1 MATKYFKVKQ
11 IHSAAGRYPKHI
23 LTIKGLGLS
32 GPGSTAD
39 LPDTPQVRGM
49 ITKVHYLLEVTPVQ
63 GQLEK
68 KPNPQRKLRRDLKAK
83 AAKKHA

>member
-11 IHSAAGRYPKHI
+11 VHSATGRYPRQIK
-23 LTIKGLGLS
+23 TIKGLGLS
-32 GPGSTAD
+32 GPGTTAD

-49 ITKVHYLLEVTPVQ
+49 ITSVVHLLEVTPVQ

-68 KPNPQRKLRRDLKAK
+68 KPNPVRKLRRDLKAK
-83 AAKKHA
+83 KKAK

>member
-11 IHSAAGRYPKHI
+11 IASAAGRLPKHI

-32 GPGSTAD
+32 GPNSEVELA
-39 LPDTPQVRGM
+39 DTPQIRGM
-49 ITKVHYLLEVTPVQ
+49 ITSVQFLLKVTPVQ

-68 KPNPQRKLRRDLKAK
+68 KPNPVRKLRRDLKAK
-83 AAKKHA
+83 AKK

>member
-11 IHSAAGRYPKHI
+11 VHSALGRLPIHI
-23 LTIKGLGLS
+23 RTIEALGLT
-32 GPGSTAD
+32 GPGSVKD

-49 ITKVHYLLEVTPVQ
+49 ITKVQYLLQVTPVQ

-68 KPNPQRKLRRDLKAK
+68 KPNPVRKLRRDL
-83 AAKKHA
+83 AAKKKKAK